1 MMNIDMIYLE
11 FLASML
17 IIIYSSK
24 KGNKITVLL
33 VKTNESDHSIEIIP
47 NAFRKEKT
55 ISIRMDVLA
64 RIVLEHIFKVRNIN
78 LAIDHLAMSPDL

>member
-11 FLASML
+11 FVASML

-33 VKTNESDHSIEIIP
+33 VKTNESDHSIEIILK
-47 NAFRKEKT
+47 AFRIENT
-55 ISIRMDVLA
+55 TSMRMD
-64 RIVLEHIFKVRNIN
+64 
-78 LAIDHLAMSPDL
+78 

>member
-33 VKTNESDHSIEIIP
+33 VKTNESDHSIEIILK
-47 NAFRKEKT
+47 AFRIENAT
-55 ISIRMDVLA
+55 SMRMD
-64 RIVLEHIFKVRNIN
+64 
-78 LAIDHLAMSPDL
+78 

>member
-33 VKTNESDHSIEIIP
+33 IKTNESTII
-47 NAFRKEKT
+47 NRNHTERVQERKDDKHTHGLIGE
-55 ISIRMDVLA
+55 
-64 RIVLEHIFKVRNIN
+64 N
-78 LAIDHLAMSPDL
+78 SP